1 MPTFT
6 FWNFINYS
14 TQKCRPYLPR
24 TVVLGLGVFAVVVVY
39 SWMQRFPQRLW
50 WIELKQNVHYD
61 VVEGDIWHTTPDMLD
76 HKYKKNYRMSFLA
89 FEHLVLE
96 QILFLRL
103 IDYVLWDCLAMVR
116 LGRYLGNKREQRF
129 WIMSSKNP
137 NV

>member
-89 FEHLVLE
+89 FEHLVSE
-96 QILFLRL
+96 QILFFTSHWLCFMRL
-103 IDYVLWDCLAMVR
+103 
-116 LGRYLGNKREQRF
+116 LGDGQTRKILGEQTRTT
-129 WIMSSKNP
+129 ILNHE
-137 NV
+137 